1 MTTKNP
7 KQKTYK
13 RCPVKSIFRNILL
26 NFSSIYGGVSKTFAM
41 KPAEVVGQNI
51 ADRRKLLGLSQK
63 ELAIRLDITQD
74 ALNRMEKGRIAPKI
88 GRLEDIASHLECTVP
103 FLFRRESEALQERAA
118 TIADILATL
127 PEAGQEALVSL
138 VADTARVMNIRGH

>member
-1 MTTKNP
+1 M
-7 KQKTYK
+7 K
-13 RCPVKSIFRNILL
+13 RV
-26 NFSSIYGGVSKTFAM
+26 
-41 KPAEVVGQNI
+41 EVVGQNI
-51 ADRRKLLGLSQK
+51 FNRRKLLNLSQK

-74 ALNRMEKGRIAPKI
+74 ALNRMEKGRVAPKM

-103 FLFRRESEALQERAA
+103 FLFRRESEALQECAA